1 MKLQPDRLAF
11 FGAVLILLGAY
22 LFVFRPGE
30 TSIAQRY
37 GQLDD
42 GRVLL
47 NRRLI
52 DARRESQLRREAHV
66 LSAWLTNV
74 GLRADRTTIVD
85 RFLRALATA
94 ATNDRVRITAV
105 AADNVGLGAGRATP
119 KSVAFDEIPM
129 TVSLRGTYRN
139 VLRLVHDLSRTNIA
153 ARIGFDSIGNAD
165 RSAAHDP
172 DLRASVRVTLLRYTQ
187 TPKAIGDARV

>member
-1 MKLQPDRLAF
+1 MKLKPDRLAL
-11 FGAVLILLGAY
+11 FGAVLILLGGY

-47 NRRLI
+47 ARRLT
-52 DARRESQLRREAHV
+52 DARRESELRHEAHA

-85 RFLRALATA
+85 RFLRELARA
-94 ATNDRVRITAV
+94 GMNDRVRITAV
-105 AADNVGLGAGRATP
+105 TADNAGPEAERTIH

-139 VLRLVHDLSRTNIA
+139 VLRLVHDLNRTSMA
-153 ARIGFDSIGNAD
+153 ARIGFDSMGNAD
-165 RSAAHDP
+165 RTTAHDP
-172 DLRASVRVTLLRYTQ
+172 DLRATVRVTLLRYAGTL
-187 TPKAIGDARV
+187 KATGRASV